1 MKTDVVILS
10 PDLLNQAKVPFLSS
24 YLAAGFP
31 SPAEDLVE
39 GKLNPSDLLIKNK
52 AATYFVRIIGDSM
65 TGDGI
70 FPNDIVVVDRSLE
83 ARNGDIIIACV
94 GGEVTIKR
102 YKRDEAKR
110 LIYLLPSN
118 PDFAVITITA
128 GEEFEIWGVVTF
140 NLHGIRKAG

>member
-10 PDLLNQAKVPFLSS
+10 PDFTNQARIPVISS

-52 AATYFVRIIGDSM
+52 AATYFVRIIGESM

-70 FPNDIVVVDRSLE
+70 FPNDIVVVDRSLN

-94 GGEVTIKR
+94 NGEVTIKR
-102 YKRDEAKR
+102 YKRDEAKQ
-110 LIYLLPSN
+110 LIYLIPSN
-118 PDFAVITITA
+118 PDFEVITITKE
-128 GEEFEIWGVVTF
+128 EEFEIWGVVTF
-140 NLHGIRKAG
+140 NLHSTRVSG